1 MRAPLCHRTLWPIVV
16 SSALLPSG
24 CMVGP
29 DFVRPQAAVA
39 SKWLGGEPGVQS
51 EPAQSRA
58 WWKLFND
65 SSLDRIIERAYRENL
80 TLQTAGVRVLQAR
93 AQLGIAAGR
102 LYPQSQ
108 QASGSLTFNKQSEES
123 FFFGGASGGAAGAS
137 GFPLSYWEDQV
148 NLQASW
154 EIDLWGRF
162 RRAVQSADANLRA
175 SVADYDAALV
185 SLTADAANAYIQIRT
200 LQKRL
205 EIAQQNVAVQSE
217 GNALAKTK
225 FEGGLTTDLDLQ
237 LSNAQLSNTQATV
250 PTLEAALRQAED
262 ALSVLL
268 GLPPGPIAEIA
279 GGPAPIPVAPAE
291 VAVGIPADLLRR
303 RPDVRAAELQ
313 AAAQCAQ
320 IGVAKAD
327 LYPAFTL
334 SGTIGLLSTTI
345 GTAGLSSILNG
356 KALTASAGPSFAW
369 NLFNYGRITNN
380 VRVQDAL
387 FQQLL
392 LNYQNIVLSAQ
403 QQVQDSLAG
412 FLGSRENAE
421 FLASS
426 VKSAKISADLA
437 LAQYQLGR
445 VDFTTVVTAQQSL
458 LTAQDSLARALGSTA
473 ANLVGLFRA
482 LGGGWEIRQGQPLVP
497 PHVAAA
503 MAQRTDW
510 GDLLRP
516 STYSPSSP
524 GPGPNVRA
532 PDW

>member
-1 MRAPLCHRTLWPIVV
+1 
-16 SSALLPSG
+16 
-24 CMVGP
+24 MVGP

-51 EPAQSRA
+51 EPAQYRT
-58 WWKLFND
+58 WWKVFKD
-65 SSLDRIIERAYRENL
+65 SSLDGIIDRAYRENL

-93 AQLGIAAGR
+93 AQLGIAAGG

-108 QASGSLTFNKQSEES
+108 QAAGSLAFTKESEES
-123 FFFGGASGGAAGAS
+123 FFSAFGGGTSAASGTAGGGESSAAS
-137 GFPLSYWEDQV
+137 RFPLSYWQDQV
-148 NLQASW
+148 NLGASW
-154 EIDLWGRF
+154 EIDFWGRF
-162 RRAVQSADANLRA
+162 RRNVQSADANLRA
-175 SVADYDAALV
+175 SVADYDGALV

-205 EIAQQNVAVQSE
+205 EIAQQNVEVQKE
-217 GNALAKTK
+217 GNGLARIK
-225 FEGGLTTDLDLQ
+225 FQGGLTTELDLQ

-250 PTLEAALRQAED
+250 PTLEAQLRQAED

-268 GLPPGPIAEIA
+268 GLPPGNIAEIL

-345 GTAGLSSILNG
+345 GTAGLSNLFNG

-392 LNYQNIVLSAQ
+392 LNYQNTVLSAQ

-412 FLGSRENAE
+412 FLGSRKNAE
-421 FLASS
+421 LLAQS
-426 VKSAKISADLA
+426 VQSAKIAAELA
-437 LAQYQLGR
+437 LAQYQLGSA
-445 VDFTTVVTAQQSL
+445 DFTTVVTAQQSL
-458 LTAQDSLARALGSTA
+458 LTAQDSLARAVGSTA
-473 ANLVGLFRA
+473 TNLVGLFRA
-482 LGGGWEIRQGQPLVP
+482 LGGGWEIRRGQPLVP
-497 PHVAAA
+497 SRVAKT

-516 STYSPSSP
+516 QAYLLSSP
-524 GPGPNVRA
+524 GPGPDVRP